1 TYVSA
6 ATGIA
11 CVGCHVQDADTGQF
25 AFDKDDKRNKQTA
38 RQMMKMVSAINAGNY
53 GINVACA
60 TCHAGHNQPVG
71 LPLAEMMTTDQIA
84 QRNAAPT
91 ARGGQPG
98 GGAPGGAGAPGGG
111 RGQQPPAPPVDDV
124 LNKYVD
130 AIGGRAAVEKL
141 QSLTMSGTLTTRAG
155 QNVAFTID

>member
-1 TYVSA
+1 VSA

-25 AFDKDDKRNKQTA
+25 AYDKDDKRNKQTA
-38 RQMMKMVSAINAGNY
+38 RQMMKMVNAINAGNY

-71 LPLAEMMTTDQIA
+71 LPLAEMMTPDQIT
-84 QRNAAPT
+84 QMSAAA
-91 ARGGQPG
+91 ARGGQP

-111 RGQQPPAPPVDDV
+111 RGQQPPPLP
-124 LNKYVD
+124 LM
-130 AIGGRAAVEKL
+130 
-141 QSLTMSGTLTTRAG
+141 TC
-155 QNVAFTID
+155 